1 MDFTQ
6 FITRYS
12 DGFVRISP
20 TVSYTLQ
27 EIIFKNIQYFNRQFE
42 EPFYADGTKKLF
54 YPLSYI
60 MARTLF
66 ENTDI
71 DTKDMNLR
79 AENPAS
85 IDVTAIVKPA
95 VRQHLKDYDFGETL
109 NNMRQHLINM
119 GHIIVKEVNGESKIV
134 DLRNIVR
141 PPHMM
146 DIQDGSFAERVLMT
160 WEDMLAN
167 KEEWADQWEQIE
179 ELHEVMTG
187 TCVEGKDSEGK
198 LSYSTS
204 KGRRVTMPAPGGSET
219 TYFTV
224 YEYWTRDWF
233 PVGKKSLFTKG
244 VIKYLDTTLL
254 RPEDNNDQFNWTPHC
269 ELERF
274 ASPFSVKIKNKK
286 RLTALK
292 KQKLVVREDEE
303 RIYPYVEQ
311 RLVTVDGRWL
321 GVGVYELTAPMQE
334 QFNEIMNDKRRMDQL
349 VHKGILVHRQPSN
362 GDSSGLTQEFIQSL
376 ATGAII
382 SVEQDED
389 LTRLNLGSMA
399 TDFIASADK
408 VFELAR
414 QVAGVT
420 ASGTGEEL
428 PASTTATIGVINQQK
443 AKTTFD
449 IVIEQQSLFLKRLF
463 ETFKLRSILEALT
476 QEDWVQL
483 LGDPAEL
490 DALEDKYVRN
500 YAHQQINKAVAEGQ
514 LVEKADTEAL
524 VQAIKLNRANRP
536 RFAQLTADLIKNLRT
551 TVEFYVSSESFDKLN
566 RIRELQQAIQN
577 AIMDP
582 NNTLSIA
589 RMQQEVLDLLNL
601 SGSRFAMTKEELQA
615 KAENEARMAAMQQ
628 KGSGSMPS
636 NPTNLSAGQSF
647 GNATATA

>member
-1 MDFTQ
+1 MQDFNS
-6 FITRYS
+6 FITRYA

-20 TVSYTLQ
+20 EVSYCLQ
-27 EIIFKNIQYFNRQFE
+27 DVIYKNIQYFNRQFE
-42 EPFYADGTKKLF
+42 EPYYADGTKKLF

-119 GHIIVKEVNGESKIV
+119 GHIIVKEVNGESRVV
-134 DLRNIVR
+134 DLRNVIR

-146 DIQDGSFAERVLMT
+146 DIQEGAFAERILMT
-160 WEDMLAN
+160 WEDMLEN
-167 KEEWADQWEQIE
+167 KEEWADSWDEIE
-179 ELHEVMTG
+179 ELHEIMTG
-187 TCVEGKDSEGK
+187 DLTEVEGANGQIER
-198 LSYSTS
+198 YTS
-204 KGRRVTMPAPGGSET
+204 KGHKVSQQIGGTET
-219 TYFTV
+219 TYFIV
-224 YEYWTRDWF
+224 YEYWTRSNF
-233 PVGKKSLFTKG
+233 KVGKKDVFTKG
-244 VIKYLDTTLL
+244 VIKYLDKNLL
-254 RPEDNNDQFNWTPHC
+254 RPEDNNDTFNWVPFC

-274 ASPFSVKIKNKK
+274 ASPYSIRIKSKK
-286 RLTALK
+286 RLNALK
-292 KQKLVVREDEE
+292 KQGLVVRGDEE

-334 QFNEIMNDKRRMDQL
+334 QFNEIMNEKRRIDQL
-349 VHKGILVHRQPSN
+349 VHKGILIHRQPSN

-389 LTRLNLGSMA
+389 LTRLNIGNMT
-399 TDFIASADK
+399 TDFVASADK
-408 VFELAR
+408 IFELAR

-449 IVIEQQSLFLKRLF
+449 IIIEQQSLFLKRLF
-463 ETFKLRSILEALT
+463 ETFKLRSILEAMT

-483 LGDPAEL
+483 LGDPEEL
-490 DALEDKYVRN
+490 NAMEDKYVRN
-500 YAHQQINKAVAEGQ
+500 YAHQQMNKALAEGQ
-514 LVEKADTEAL
+514 MVNPEDTEAL
-524 VQAIKLNRANRP
+524 VQALKQSRENRP
-536 RFAQLTADLIKNLRT
+536 RFAQIRNDLIKNLRT

-566 RIRELQQAIQN
+566 RVRELQQAIQN

-582 NNTLSIA
+582 NNTLSIT
-589 RMQQEVLDLLNL
+589 RMQQEVMDLLDL
-601 SGSRFAMTKEELQA
+601 SGSRFRMTKEELQA
-615 KAENEARMAAMQQ
+615 KAENEARQAALEQ
-628 KGSGSMPS
+628 KGTGSMS
-636 NPTNLSAGQSF
+636 KNPTMLSAGQSF

>member
-1 MDFTQ
+1 MDFTT
-6 FITRYS
+6 FVNRYAQ
-12 DGFVRISP
+12 GFVQISP
-20 TVSYTLQ
+20 TVSYNLQ
-27 EIIFKNIQYFNRQFE
+27 DIIFKNIQYFNRQFE

-71 DTKDMNLR
+71 DTKDINLR

-109 NNMRQHLINM
+109 NHMRQYLINM
-119 GHIIVKEVNGESKIV
+119 GHIIVKEVNGESRIV

-146 DIQDGSFAERVLMT
+146 DIQDGSFAEKVLMT
-160 WEDMLAN
+160 WEDMLEN
-167 KEEWADQWEQIE
+167 KEAWADKWEEIE
-179 ELHEVMTG
+179 EIHEVMTG
-187 TCVEGKDSEGK
+187 ELIESKDDKGNTV
-198 LSYSTS
+198 YSTS
-204 KGRRVTMPAPGGSET
+204 YGRAVKGGAET

-224 YEYWTRDWF
+224 YEYWTRDLF
-233 PVGKKSLFTKG
+233 DVDGKEKFTKG
-244 VIKYLDTTLL
+244 VIKYLDMILL
-254 RPEDNNDQFNWTPHC
+254 KPEDDGEQSMWRGHI

-274 ASPFSVKIKNKK
+274 ASPYSTRVKSKK
-286 RLTALK
+286 RLEALRK
-292 KQKLVVREDEE
+292 EGLIVRGDEE
-303 RIYPYVEQ
+303 RIYPYEEQ
-311 RLVTVDGRWL
+311 RLITIDGRWL
-321 GVGVYELTAPMQE
+321 GCGVYEITSPMQE
-334 QFNEIMNDKRRMDQL
+334 QFNEVMNDKRRMDQL
-349 VHKGILVHRQPSN
+349 AHKGIMVHRQPSN

-389 LTRLNLGSMA
+389 LTRLNLGSMV
-399 TDFIASADK
+399 TDFVASADK
-408 VFELAR
+408 IFELAR
-414 QVAGVT
+414 QAAGVT
-420 ASGTGEEL
+420 AQGTGEEL

-449 IVIEQQSLFLKRLF
+449 IIIEQQSLFLKRLF
-463 ETFKLRSILEALT
+463 EKFKLRSILEAMT
-476 QEDWVQL
+476 QDEWIQL

-500 YAHQQINKAVAEGQ
+500 YAHKQISQAMEQGQ
-514 LVEKADTEAL
+514 LVNPQDTEAL
-524 VQAIKLNRANRP
+524 VQAIKMNRANRP
-536 RFAQLTADLIKNLRT
+536 RFAQLTKDLIKNLRT
-551 TVEFYVSSESFDKLN
+551 TVEVYVSSESFDKLN

-601 SGSRFAMTKEELQA
+601 SGTRFAMTKEELKA
-615 KAENEARMAAMQQ
+615 KADNEARMAMMNG
-628 KGSGSMPS
+628 KGVGSMPN
-636 NPTNLSAGQSF
+636 NPTVLSDGQRF
-647 GNATATA
+647 GNNTATA